1 MVRMWDE
8 DGLSIPTSMKQTQQ
22 WWWSKLIRHAKRSLS
37 THPESGNFTNS
48 TPPKTAN
55 KWIKKGEKPHS
66 KEHTALNEKNRI
78 LFLNSHPPPKLPK
91 KRTPLTPFFM
101 VSCPSPFSGT
111 FAAFPIIP
119 TAHQG
124 TLQGMAQGPN
134 LEIGEGFTLSKMS
147 NVNQTLM
154 TFHDGWFT
162 LTLIPIYLGSTLPE
176 TTSLA
181 TENRPVNPKR
191 KRSYSNHPFFRCELL
206 VSGRVACWDSRFLP
220 LLRVFCEGF
229 DVLKESLRANIY
241 KNISVYTLSPFEKK
255 IHTRTSNVNTKMWT
269 CWGEKVK
276 AHEQSS
282 PHIPMITHVDQTL
295 CSSNAHK
302 IKFTIQVP

>member
-1 MVRMWDE
+1 
-8 DGLSIPTSMKQTQQ
+8 MKRTE
-22 WWWSKLIRHAKRSLS
+22 SFSS
-37 THPESGNFTNS
+37 TPA
-48 TPPKTAN
+48 PPKT
-55 KWIKKGEKPHS
+55 S
-66 KEHTALNEKNRI
+66 
-78 LFLNSHPPPKLPK
+78 K
-91 KRTPLTPFFM
+91 KRTPLTPFLM

-154 TFHDGWFT
+154 TVHDGWFT
-162 LTLIPIYLGSTLPE
+162 LALIPIYLGSTLPE

-220 LLRVFCEGF
+220 LLRVFLWRFWCSE
-229 DVLKESLRANIY
+229 KKPLRANIY
-241 KNISVYTLSPFEKK
+241 KNISV
-255 IHTRTSNVNTKMWT
+255 
-269 CWGEKVK
+269 
-276 AHEQSS
+276 
-282 PHIPMITHVDQTL
+282 
-295 CSSNAHK
+295 
-302 IKFTIQVP
+302 